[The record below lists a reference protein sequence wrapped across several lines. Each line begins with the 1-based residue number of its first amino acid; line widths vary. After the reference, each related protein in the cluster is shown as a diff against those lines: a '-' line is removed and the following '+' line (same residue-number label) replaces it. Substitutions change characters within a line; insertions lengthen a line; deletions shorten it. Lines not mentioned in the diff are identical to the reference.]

1 MYIYL
6 FIKYFIIFCM
16 ILGICIRVVPIFV
29 AAHNVMKNRK
39 LQAAYIAQLENE
51 ESEEPEEPPF
61 YILDKLEALDAVI
74 ESNRKLLE
82 VLNAEYE
89 KANTPV
95 KRAAIRKKQADIM
108 VKLANTEE
116 KAYKLRE
123 KNGL

>member
-16 ILGICIRVVPIFV
+16 ILGICIRVVPVFV
-29 AAHNVMKNRK
+29 AAHNVMKARK
-39 LQAAYIAQLENE
+39 LQAAYIAQLESK
-51 ESEEPEEPPF
+51 ESEEPPF
-61 YILDKLEALDAVI
+61 YIIDKLEALDAVI

-82 VLNAEYE
+82 VLNAEYK
-89 KANTPV
+89 KANTPT
-95 KRAAIRKKQADIM
+95 KRATIRKKQADIM

>member
-16 ILGICIRVVPIFV
+16 ILGICIRVVPIFI
-29 AAHNVMKNRK
+29 AAHNVIKNRK
-39 LQAAYIAQLENE
+39 LQAAYLAELE
-51 ESEEPEEPPF
+51 SKEPEEPPF
-61 YILDKLEALDAVI
+61 YVVDKLEAFDAVV
-74 ESNRKLLE
+74 ESNRKLLKL
-82 VLNAEYE
+82 LNAEYE
-89 KANTPV
+89 KANTPA
-95 KRAAIRKKQADIM
+95 KRATIRKKQADIM

>member
-1 MYIYL
+1 MYVYL

-29 AAHNVMKNRK
+29 AAHNVRK
-39 LQAAYIAQLENE
+39 EKKLAAHIAQL

-61 YILDKLEALDAVI
+61 YVMDKLDAFDAVI

-82 VLNAEYE
+82 LLNAEYE
-89 KANTPV
+89 KANTPA
-95 KRAAIRKKQADIM
+95 KRATIRKKQADIM
-108 VKLANTEE
+108 VKLANIEE